1 MIYDNRN
8 LKAFCEISQG
18 IERQTPSSRLPMQ
31 AYTVDLIKAE
41 T

>member
-8 LKAFCEISQG
+8 LEAFCEICHG
-18 IERQTPSSRLPMQ
+18 IERQTPCSQLHMQ

-41 T
+41 M